1 MIQYLIKLQIIIIVA
16 IGVVMAIVWMI
27 WKLTLP
33 TRTIHQPGT
42 SMRLTSTAFHHNKS
56 IPSKYTCDGDG
67 MSPPLAISG
76 VPTNAKDL
84 VLIVDDPDAP
94 KGTWVHW
101 TIWNMDPTINEIPE
115 GTMPAD
121 STQGVTSY
129 GRLGYGV
136 PCPPSGTHRY
146 FFKLYALDQVLK
158 LKPSAKAEDIMKAID
173 DHIIDSAELIG
184 LYQRNG

>member
-1 MIQYLIKLQIIIIVA
+1 MIQRLIKLQISTILT
-16 IGVVMAIVWMI
+16 IGVIMSIVWMVG
-27 WKLTLP
+27 KLTLP
-33 TRTIHQPGT
+33 TNTIHELST
-42 SMRLTSTAFHHNKS
+42 SMRLTSSAFQHNAS
-56 IPSKYTCDGDG
+56 IPSQYTCDGAG

-76 VPTNAKDL
+76 VPKNAREL

-94 KGTWVHW
+94 NGTWVHW

-115 GTMPAD
+115 GIVPAD

-129 GRLGYGV
+129 ERFGYGV

-146 FFKLYALDQVLK
+146 FFKLYALDQLLK
-158 LKPSAKAEDIMKAID
+158 LKPSATAEDIMKAID
-173 DHIIDSAELIG
+173 GHVIDLAELIG